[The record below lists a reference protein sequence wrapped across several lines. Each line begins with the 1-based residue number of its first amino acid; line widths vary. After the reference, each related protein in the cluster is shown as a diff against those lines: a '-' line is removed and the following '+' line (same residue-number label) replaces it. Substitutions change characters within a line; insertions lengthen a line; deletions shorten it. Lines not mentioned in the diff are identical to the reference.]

1 MLFYLQQNG
10 PLFSILRLN
19 IPYKLNSCCIYC
31 KKCYTDVKIMYSE
44 NLQTVPILFINKFN
58 KNCGWFQEWWN
69 NSELWNTLSVYHSK
83 YFSVVVKKITLK
95 GTKFLKHQFLTS
107 SVHILDFVSFHAVL
121 GAEKMLNSYFGC
133 NV

>member
-1 MLFYLQQNG
+1 VDNFRDLEIIQNYEIHLG
-10 PLFSILRLN
+10 
-19 IPYKLNSCCIYC
+19 
-31 KKCYTDVKIMYSE
+31 
-44 NLQTVPILFINKFN
+44 
-58 KNCGWFQEWWN
+58 
-69 NSELWNTLSVYHSK
+69 VYHSK